1 MYERVAD
8 ADSKTV
14 FLGLAPATG
23 RRSLANGSASPESTP
38 VASLG
43 STPVTPTRV
52 APHGSAPV
60 APTRSGRSVMKP
72 GFEISGLPRF
82 SESLC
87 TRLSNWRSP
96 LRHFALG
103 GDCAHDIL
111 GQDAPIAPPSAS
123 ASLSSLHAEFFTAN
137 SDQETR

>member
-1 MYERVAD
+1 MYDRVAD
-8 ADSKTV
+8 ADSEVV
-14 FLGLAPATG
+14 FLGLALHPG
-23 RRSLANGSASPESTP
+23 SRSLANGSSSLGSTP

-43 STPVTPTRV
+43 SRPVTST
-52 APHGSAPV
+52 
-60 APTRSGRSVMKP
+60 RSVMKP
-72 GFEISGLPRF
+72 GFGMSGLLRF

-87 TRLSNWRSP
+87 TRSSNWRSP

-111 GQDAPIAPPSAS
+111 GQDAPIAPPSAR

>member
-1 MYERVAD
+1 MYDGVAD
-8 ADSKTV
+8 ADSEVV
-14 FLGLAPATG
+14 FLRLAPDTG

-43 STPVTPTRV
+43 STPVTPTRSV
-52 APHGSAPV
+52 RPV
-60 APTRSGRSVMKP
+60 MNP

-87 TRLSNWRSP
+87 TRSSNWRSP

-103 GDCAHDIL
+103 ADCVHDIL
-111 GQDAPIAPPSAS
+111 GQDAATAPPSAR
-123 ASLSSLHAEFFTAN
+123 ASLLTLHADFFTAN
-137 SDQETR
+137 SYQGTR

>member
-1 MYERVAD
+1 MYDGVAE
-8 ADSKTV
+8 SHSEV
-14 FLGLAPATG
+14 VLFGLARYPR
-23 RRSLANGSASPESTP
+23 RRSLANGSAALGSTP

-43 STPVTPTRV
+43 STPLTST
-52 APHGSAPV
+52 
-60 APTRSGRSVMKP
+60 RSVMKP
-72 GFEISGLPRF
+72 GVGMSGLLRF

-87 TRLSNWRSP
+87 TRSSNWRSP

-103 GDCAHDIL
+103 GDCPHDIL
-111 GQDAPIAPPSAS
+111 GQDAPTAPPSPR